1 MRYIVRDREA
11 GNVIDEFET
20 KEAAEM
26 ALAKYEEE
34 DKSNGIYEEG
44 FYEVAE
50 GGMAM
55 DEILSLV
62 KRLAAS
68 QGLYGRLL
76 NAIEHYDEETFEELK
91 RNWEGMCFKDD
102 IDFIMYIEG

>member
-1 MRYIVRDREA
+1 MKYVVRDSEA

-26 ALAKYEEE
+26 AIAKYEAE
-34 DKSNGIYEEG
+34 DKGNGVYKEG

-50 GGMAM
+50 GGMTM
-55 DEILSLV
+55 DEILSV
-62 KRLAAS
+62 IRNLARS

-76 NAIEHYDEETFEELK
+76 NAIEHYDEETFEELR

-102 IDFIMYIEG
+102 VDFIMYIEG